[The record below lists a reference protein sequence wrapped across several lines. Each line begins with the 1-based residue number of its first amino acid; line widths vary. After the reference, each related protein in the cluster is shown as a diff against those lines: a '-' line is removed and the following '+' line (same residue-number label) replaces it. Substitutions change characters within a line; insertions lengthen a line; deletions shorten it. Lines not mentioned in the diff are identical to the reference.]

1 MRRRQFLAII
11 GGVGAARP
19 FSLRAQQA
27 TKLPS
32 VGFLGAGTP
41 SGWSRWTAA
50 FLVRLHELGWVEGRT
65 MSIEYR
71 WAEGHSERYA
81 EITAEFVRLNVDVIV
96 SVGSAALAAKRVTSV
111 IPIVFTIASDPL
123 GDGMIAS
130 LARPGGNVTGLSTQ
144 AVDAASK
151 RLEFL
156 REILPSLRRFAIL
169 AELGNFGTVLE
180 QRKVEAASKT
190 IGLETV
196 TLEMRNA
203 NDIAPALSG
212 LKGRV
217 DALYVIPNPIANTNR
232 DRINALALGERLP
245 TMHGFREYV
254 EAGGL
259 ASYGPSTA
267 DMFRRAGDYVDR
279 ILRGA
284 KPADMPVEQPTKFE
298 LVINLKIAK
307 ALGMPLSPTLLA
319 RADEVIE

>member
-1 MRRRQFLAII
+1 
-11 GGVGAARP
+11 V
-19 FSLRAQQA
+19 
-27 TKLPS
+27 TKLPT
-32 VGFLGAGTP
+32 VGFLGAGSP
-41 SGWSRWTAA
+41 PGWSRWTAA
-50 FLVRLHELGWVEGRT
+50 FLLRLHELGWVEGRT
-65 MSIEYR
+65 VSIEYR

-81 EITAEFVRLNVDVIV
+81 EIAAEFVRLKVDVIV
-96 SVGSAALAAKRVTSV
+96 SAGSAALVAKRVTSV
-111 IPIVFTIASDPL
+111 VPIVFTIAADPL
-123 GDGMIAS
+123 GDGLVAS

-156 REILPSLRRFAIL
+156 HEIIPSLRRLAIL
-169 AELGNFGTVLE
+169 AEVGNFGTVLE
-180 QRKVEAASKT
+180 QRKVEAASET
-190 IGLETV
+190 LGLETM
-196 TLEMRNA
+196 TLKMRNA
-203 NDIAPALSG
+203 DDIAPAIAG
-212 LKGRV
+212 LKGRA
-217 DALYVIPNPIANTNR
+217 DALYVLPNPIANTNR
-232 DRINALALGERLP
+232 DLINALALGERLP

-267 DMFRRAGDYVDR
+267 DMFRRAGDYVDK

-307 ALGMPLSPTLLA
+307 ALGIPLSPTLLA